1 MKCIDLINSSELAD
15 VLNQEEKEIISKNS
29 TIITYGKGDCLV
41 KKGEYVNNTIFI
53 CSGFVKIHLEFK
65 RRSIIMNVLGSQRF
79 VLLSQMIS
87 DDVQPFD
94 ITALEE
100 TTVFLTDVNIFR
112 QILEHNSK
120 LSSYLLK
127 HLNRTIMDYIYHN
140 LSSLTQ
146 NNIHGRLANIILYLS
161 EVVFKS
167 TSFDML
173 LSRKEL
179 SELCNISRENVIK
192 VLYEFDNDGIIK
204 LSGKSINILSVENL
218 RRIANHG

>member
-1 MKCIDLINSSELAD
+1 MKCIDLLNSSDLAD
-15 VLNQEEKEIISKNS
+15 VLSQEEKEIILKNS
-29 TIITYGKGDCLV
+29 TLITYGKGDCLV

-65 RRSIIMNVLGSQRF
+65 RRSIILNIVGPKGF

-87 DDVQPFD
+87 EEVQPFD

-100 TTVFLTDVNIFR
+100 TTVCLSDVNIMR
-112 QILEHNSK
+112 QLQEKNTK

-127 HLNRTIMDYIYHN
+127 HMNRTIMNYINHN

-146 NNIHGRLANIILYLS
+146 NNIHGRLAHIILYLS

-204 LSGKSINILSVENL
+204 LNGKSINILSMENL